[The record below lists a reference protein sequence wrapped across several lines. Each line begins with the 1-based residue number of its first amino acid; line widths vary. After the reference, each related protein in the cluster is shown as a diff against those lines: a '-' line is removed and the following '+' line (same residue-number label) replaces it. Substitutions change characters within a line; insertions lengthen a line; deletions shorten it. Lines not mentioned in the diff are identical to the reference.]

1 MIELFGGFITIPKQ
15 GMEDAIIFIG
25 VFTLLGLIVWWAD
38 RRG

>member
-15 GMEDAIIFIG
+15 GLEDGIIFTAL
-25 VFTLLGLIVWWAD
+25 FALLSLIVWWAD